1 MKPTFLK
8 LAAAALICCA
18 STQGTMAD
26 TQVNPFLTPYTTK
39 YQIPPFEDIKISD
52 FIPAIKAGIE
62 EQKANIFSITA
73 NRARP
78 DLDNTILP
86 LENLSPILDR
96 VTGVFYHY
104 ESALNTDE
112 FAAMAEEALPL
123 LNEAANQMNLND
135 RLFQR
140 IKAVYDDRDN
150 LGLTDVQKRVV
161 EKYYRSFAE
170 QGAALPPEKR
180 SS

>member
-62 EQKANIFSITA
+62 EQKANIFSIT
-73 NRARP
+73 P
-78 DLDNTILP
+78 T
-86 LENLSPILDR
+86 
-96 VTGVFYHY
+96 
-104 ESALNTDE
+104 AL
-112 FAAMAEEALPL
+112 
-123 LNEAANQMNLND
+123 
-135 RLFQR
+135 
-140 IKAVYDDRDN
+140 V
-150 LGLTDVQKRVV
+150 LT
-161 EKYYRSFAE
+161 
-170 QGAALPPEKR
+170 
-180 SS
+180 

>member
-62 EQKANIFSITA
+62 SRRPISSASRPTA
-73 NRARP
+73 
-78 DLDNTILP
+78 L
-86 LENLSPILDR
+86 
-96 VTGVFYHY
+96 V
-104 ESALNTDE
+104 
-112 FAAMAEEALPL
+112 
-123 LNEAANQMNLND
+123 
-135 RLFQR
+135 
-140 IKAVYDDRDN
+140 
-150 LGLTDVQKRVV
+150 LT
-161 EKYYRSFAE
+161 
-170 QGAALPPEKR
+170 
-180 SS
+180 